1 MANEQN
7 LIPQA
12 HVLTVEESS
21 RGGKASGEARRKK
34 ATMLSV
40 LEKTLDETNNKGLT
54 YRELVT
60 LGLIKGAM
68 NGSSKN
74 YELITNMMEQ
84 KERKESEQQVF
95 VTIPAKDIAS
105 SFIDLNRSIDDREYR
120 EYYLEGGRGSTKSSF
135 VSEKIIEVAIYKTG
149 YKVKSYELINSSIF
163 SETGINNTCSD
174 SSSCCDKK

>member
-1 MANEQN
+1 MAKEDIVKYQFGKRTAKEQQEISK
-7 LIPQA
+7 L
-12 HVLTVEESS
+12 
-21 RGGKASGEARRKK
+21 GGIASGEARRKK

-105 SFIDLNRSIDDREYR
+105 SFNDLNRRNNDRDYIK
-120 EYYLEGGRGSTKSSF
+120 YY
-135 VSEKIIEVAIYKTG
+135 
-149 YKVKSYELINSSIF
+149 
-163 SETGINNTCSD
+163 
-174 SSSCCDKK
+174 